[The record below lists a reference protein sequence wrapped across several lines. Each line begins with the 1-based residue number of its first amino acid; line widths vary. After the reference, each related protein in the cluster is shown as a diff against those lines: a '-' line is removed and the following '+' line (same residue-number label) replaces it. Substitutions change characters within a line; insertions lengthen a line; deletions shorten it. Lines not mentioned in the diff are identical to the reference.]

1 RVIFEGQQQK
11 LINSLRNMQL
21 CMLLKKRKIL
31 TNSKVVFY
39 MHLQWLKEKFH
50 SGVFF
55 KKGIPVGK
63 NRITPRRI
71 STPLWGSRAVRH
83 SAR

>member
-1 RVIFEGQQQK
+1 MAYFQFVCRRDKLTTIPDTGGGFHCHQINGRSDQK

-39 MHLQWLKEKFH
+39 MHLQLIKDNIH
-50 SGVFF
+50 SVV
-55 KKGIPVGK
+55 ICY
-63 NRITPRRI
+63 T
-71 STPLWGSRAVRH
+71 
-83 SAR
+83 

>member
-1 RVIFEGQQQK
+1 MQINGRVIFEGHQQK

-39 MHLQWLKEKFH
+39 MHLQLIIDNIH
-50 SGVFF
+50 SVV
-55 KKGIPVGK
+55 ICY
-63 NRITPRRI
+63 T
-71 STPLWGSRAVRH
+71 
-83 SAR
+83 